1 MRIDIECLRC
11 EEDGL
16 PSYFL
21 PRSRLGPSHHSHAH
35 LPCGGKD
42 ERVRGQRHRAP
53 SGSSRLRLRVHHGSS
68 TPPRSSTSVPVGS
81 HAAEKRLFRNAR
93 RKRAVGS
100 LIGKK
105 LNDSSKRL
113 NLF

>member
-1 MRIDIECLRC
+1 
-11 EEDGL
+11 
-16 PSYFL
+16 
-21 PRSRLGPSHHSHAH
+21 
-35 LPCGGKD
+35 
-42 ERVRGQRHRAP
+42 
-53 SGSSRLRLRVHHGSS
+53 
-68 TPPRSSTSVPVGS
+68 
-81 HAAEKRLFRNAR
+81 LFRNAR

>member
-1 MRIDIECLRC
+1 MGALIGRQRQVGGVRQPHD
-11 EEDGL
+11 
-16 PSYFL
+16 
-21 PRSRLGPSHHSHAH
+21 AH
-35 LPCGGKD
+35 LN
-42 ERVRGQRHRAP
+42 RV
-53 SGSSRLRLRVHHGSS
+53 SHGSAS
-68 TPPRSSTSVPVGS
+68 LAAAKTSAGVALRDQRPSDALAGENALARSSTSVLVGS
-81 HAAEKRLFRNAR
+81 HATEKRLFRNAR